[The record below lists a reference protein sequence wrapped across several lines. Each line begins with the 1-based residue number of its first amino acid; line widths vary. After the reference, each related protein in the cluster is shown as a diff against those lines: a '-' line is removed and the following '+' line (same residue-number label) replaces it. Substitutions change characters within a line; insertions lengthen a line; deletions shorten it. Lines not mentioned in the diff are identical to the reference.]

1 MIDVVGRDFELT
13 DDILV
18 GRNKQLFFLATSM
31 TMPLEQIMSFP
42 KTMPQPRSRTTRNLI
57 VTFAKRFYHDYFPCV
72 IDSLVA
78 IFEVNSIIQKDPI
91 CRENLATRSSSM
103 NDIPQILLCRQ
114 SRINT

>member
-13 DDILV
+13 DDILIE
-18 GRNKQLFFLATSM
+18 RNKQLFFLATSM
-31 TMPLEQIMSFP
+31 TMSLEQIMSFP

-72 IDSLVA
+72 IGSPVA
-78 IFEVNSIIQKDPI
+78 ICEVNSIIQKDPI

-114 SRINT
+114 SRTNT